1 MPIETIAT
9 IRYFMVSPP
18 GENGSTVR

>member
-1 MPIETIAT
+1 MPIETIAA

-18 GENGSTVR
+18 VKTESTVR